1 MTDAAHKLQ
10 HLLPHWVEHNEAH
23 ARNYREWARKARDI
37 GLDAVAERLDQAVK
51 AADDLGRALD
61 EARRALETASGK
73 APAP

>member
-1 MTDAAHKLQ
+1 MTDATHKLQ

-23 ARNYREWARKARDI
+23 ARNYREWAQKARDI

-61 EARRALETASGK
+61 EARQALEKSSGK

>member
-1 MTDAAHKLQ
+1 MTDATHKLQ

-23 ARNYREWARKARDI
+23 ARNYREWAQKARDI

-61 EARRALETASGK
+61 EARQALEKASGK